1 MRIDDL
7 MGKPVVGD
15 GAMVLGQVCD
25 VEIDEKTLRVTGIC
39 VKLNENAVEPMGFKK
54 PRLGSIRVDL
64 PVEVIKAI
72 GDVVSIERSADQLG
86 SVAKRR

>member
-1 MRIDDL
+1 
-7 MGKPVVGD
+7 
-15 GAMVLGQVCD
+15 
-25 VEIDEKTLRVTGIC
+25 
-39 VKLNENAVEPMGFKK
+39 MGFKK